1 MIGVDEDCEPSS
13 STDMRTNWFITN
25 GWDDV
30 VTLYLVARM
39 LIDNKA
45 ALLALAPRWNA
56 ERKSQALITFF

>member
-1 MIGVDEDCEPSS
+1 MKTVSSSS
-13 STDMRTNWFITN
+13 STDMRTTDLSR
-25 GWDDV
+25 WDDV